1 MSTHSSPH
9 QRGLLKLGQHILTP
23 VLRLFAEGCHRIY
36 YQLREGA
43 GHPKRDIMVSRVIDA
58 RENLEEAKEQFQ
70 SALEK
75 FSALTH
81 FDGGDLEAFY
91 YELKDEFDNAR
102 HCANAV
108 RDRIDSVQD
117 VAEALF
123 SEWEQELT
131 MYSNKTLR
139 SSSRSRMRQTQQYYG
154 QLMTAMRKAETR
166 MDPVLSVFQDQVL
179 FLKHNLN
186 AQAIAALEGE
196 LVDMSR
202 NVATLIAAM
211 QNSIDRA
218 DIFMQNFT
226 PPKSL
231 SHEP

>member
-1 MSTHSSPH
+1 MNTNSPH
-9 QRGLLKLGQHILTP
+9 HQPGLLKLGRHLLNP

-58 RENLEEAKEQFQ
+58 REHLEGAKEQFQ

-81 FDGGDLEAFY
+81 FEGGELEPLY
-91 YELKDEFDNAR
+91 YDLKDEFDNAQ
-102 HCANAV
+102 HCALAV
-108 RDRIDSVQD
+108 RDRIDSIQD

-123 SEWEQELT
+123 AEWEQELAL
-131 MYSNKTLR
+131 YSNRTLR
-139 SSSRSRMRQTQQYYG
+139 ASSRTRMKQTQQYYG
-154 QLMTAMRKAETR
+154 QLMTAMRKAEAR

-186 AQAIAALEGE
+186 AQAVAALEGE

-218 DIFMQNFT
+218 DVFMHNFT
-226 PPKSL
+226 APKSL
-231 SHEP
+231 PHES